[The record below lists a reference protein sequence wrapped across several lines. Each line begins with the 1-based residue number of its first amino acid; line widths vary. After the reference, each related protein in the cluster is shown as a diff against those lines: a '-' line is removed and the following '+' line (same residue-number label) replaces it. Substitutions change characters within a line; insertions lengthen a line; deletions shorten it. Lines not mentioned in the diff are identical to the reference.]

1 MLVDFLDALGSVITF
16 GYHFHFYLGAFYGIS
31 FTYHRTERT
40 VTAEVG
46 VSRHQ
51 HVTQINGI
59 ADVSVQWMYGL
70 QETVHLLYGI
80 GHEYRLEIIAV
91 FQSAANAGGNGIYV
105 FEYGAVF
112 DTCHVVTY
120 GSLDE

>member
-1 MLVDFLDALGSVITF
+1 MLVDFLDTFGSVITF
-16 GYHFHFYLGAFYGIS
+16 GYHFHLYLGAFYGIS
-31 FTYHRTERT
+31 LAYHRTERT

-59 ADVSVQWMYGL
+59 TDVSVQRMYGL
-70 QETVHLLYGI
+70 QEAVHLLDGV
-80 GHEYRLEIIAV
+80 GHEYRLEIVAIL
-91 FQSAANAGGNGIYV
+91 QTAANPCGNGIYV
-105 FEYGAVF
+105 FEHGTVF
-112 DTCHVVTY
+112 DAGHVVAD